1 MVFWIL
7 VAGLVAAVTLAI
19 TRPLMRPSS
28 PATDSAG
35 PDIAVY
41 KDQLKEID
49 SDEAR
54 GTLGAA
60 EAESARAEIGRRIL
74 RVSQDHPKAAMLAH
88 SAERNRFVVPVS
100 IATAIALPIA
110 SLGLYLTYGAPG
122 MPAQPLSERLAESSD
137 ANKPNDLIA
146 KVEERLR
153 DHPEDGTG
161 WDVIAP
167 VYYAM
172 GRYADAATAY
182 QNAIRLIGESPKRL
196 QGFANARIHI
206 ENGVVPDDARKALER
221 IIVLAPGSSIEPRI
235 WLALAKEQDGRVAD
249 AAADYRKLIAEAPA
263 DAPWRKVIEER
274 LANIGKGI
282 GSPSAGDGN
291 QAAAGTPGTAPA
303 TTSPSPAANPE
314 AAAIMAMNP
323 EERQA
328 FIARMVDSLAAR
340 LKSDGSDAAGWVKL
354 IRAYQVLGRRDDAI
368 KALTDARTNLKGN
381 QDGLAEVEH
390 LARQLGLGS

>member
-54 GTLGAA
+54 GTLAAA

-74 RVSQDHPKAAMLAH
+74 RVSQDHPKAATLAH

-100 IATAIALPIA
+100 VATAIALPIA

-122 MPAQPLSERLAESSD
+122 MPAQPLSERLAEASN

-196 QGFANARIHI
+196 QGFANARIHL
-206 ENGVVPDDARKALER
+206 ENGGVPDDARKALER
-221 IIVLAPGSSIEPRI
+221 IIVLA
-235 WLALAKEQDGRVAD
+235 A
-249 AAADYRKLIAEAPA
+249 
-263 DAPWRKVIEER
+263 
-274 LANIGKGI
+274 
-282 GSPSAGDGN
+282 
-291 QAAAGTPGTAPA
+291 
-303 TTSPSPAANPE
+303 
-314 AAAIMAMNP
+314 
-323 EERQA
+323 
-328 FIARMVDSLAAR
+328 
-340 LKSDGSDAAGWVKL
+340 
-354 IRAYQVLGRRDDAI
+354 
-368 KALTDARTNLKGN
+368 
-381 QDGLAEVEH
+381 
-390 LARQLGLGS
+390 

>member
-19 TRPLMRPSS
+19 TRPLMRPSLPS
-28 PATDSAG
+28 TDTAG

-54 GTLGAA
+54 GALGSVD
-60 EAESARAEIGRRIL
+60 AESARAEIGRRIL
-74 RVSQDHPKAAMLAH
+74 RVSQDHPKAGAH
-88 SAERNRFVVPVS
+88 ARYPERNRFVVPVS

-122 MPAQPLSERLAESSD
+122 LPSQPLSERLAAASN

-172 GRYADAATAY
+172 GRYADAATAF

-206 ENGVVPDDARKALER
+206 ENGVVPEDARKALER
-221 IIVLAPGSSIEPRI
+221 IIVLAPDSSIEPRI
-235 WLALAKEQDGRVAD
+235 WLALAKEQDGRVSD

-282 GSPSAGDGN
+282 GSPPAGDGS
-291 QAAAGTPGTAPA
+291 QGAAGNAGTAP
-303 TTSPSPAANPE
+303 TSASPAANPE

-340 LKSDGSDAAGWVKL
+340 LKSDGNDAAGWVKL
-354 IRAYQVLGRRDDAI
+354 IRAYQILGRRDDAI
-368 KALTDARTNLKGN
+368 KALTDARANLKDN

>member
-19 TRPLMRPSS
+19 TRPLMRPSP
-28 PATDSAG
+28 PATDTTGA
-35 PDIAVY
+35 DIAVY
-41 KDQLKEID
+41 KDQLKEIA

-74 RVSQDHPKAAMLAH
+74 RVSQDHSKTDTHAR
-88 SAERNRFVVPVS
+88 SADRNRFIFPVS

-110 SLGLYLTYGAPG
+110 SLSLYLVYGAPG
-122 MPAQPLSERLAESSD
+122 MPAQPLSERLAEASN

-153 DHPEDGTG
+153 EHPEDGTG

-167 VYYAM
+167 VYYAT

-182 QNAIRLIGESPKRL
+182 ENAIRLIGESPKRL

-206 ENGVVPDDARKALER
+206 ENGVVPEDARKALER
-221 IIVLAPGSSIEPRI
+221 IIVLAPASSTEPRI
-235 WLALAKEQDGRVAD
+235 WLALAKEQDGRVSD

-263 DAPWRKVIEER
+263 DAPWRKVLEER
-274 LANIGKGI
+274 LENLGKGN
-282 GSPSAGDGN
+282 GGPSAGDSN
-291 QAAAGTPGTAPA
+291 QGAAGNAGTAPMS
-303 TTSPSPAANPE
+303 TSPPANPE

-323 EERQA
+323 EERQT
-328 FIARMVDSLAAR
+328 FIARMVDGLAAR

-354 IRAYQVLGRRDDAI
+354 IRAYQVLGRRDDAV
-368 KALTDARTNLKGN
+368 KALTDARANLKGN
-381 QDGLAEVEH
+381 QDGLAEVEQ